1 MTIGSRS
8 KVNTSGGDANPKAG
22 LNVGTSRKKRRIV
35 SDDENDVQ
43 TPYDEFN
50 IFRLMYQMKQMI
62 GLLQLDMKFIQSQMN
77 VVVEKV
83 GKDTESDSS
92 GNEDEATDKDDA
104 KDDDANDE
112 NAEYEDAE
120 DEELA
125 IKRFKLSQPGGYLTY
140 RKA

>member
-1 MTIGSRS
+1 MSQSNETH
-8 KVNTSGGDANPKAG
+8 
-22 LNVGTSRKKRRIV
+22 V